1 MRNIQSCKNILKLGK
16 CDFKNCKFA
25 HTREEVDVKLCILG
39 DTCPK
44 IRILPKMTGLWKV
57 VSLEEV
63 CICKHPSETMENF
76 YVRIGWPAKR
86 EISTDINELTQNFT
100 NLVKT
105 SFGPDFNK
113 QVVNNLLENVSKK
126 FDDDNKDKKDDD
138 DKDEILDIIKNNEYI
153 KKSFS
158 KKTKDESSLSYLVS
172 IKMSQSDCIKL
183 GVGIEKVLLEI
194 ILKKTSLK
202 NIKEKNK
209 KGVKEKDHLL
219 CDEEGKKIYYC
230 EIKTNL
236 NLDTEKSKSTIEK
249 CLQIK
254 NKLSEEYKD
263 YEIIWCLLGARYYSK
278 KIMKSSILNKYL
290 HIKDNV
296 FGVNEYF
303 DMLSLP
309 FKFDEESYKK
319 FINNVAKNMFE

>member
-1 MRNIQSCKNILKLGK
+1 MRNIQSCKNILRFGK
-16 CDFKNCKFA
+16 CDFKGCKFA
-25 HTREEVDVKLCILG
+25 HTREEVDVKLCILA

-44 IRILPKMTGLWKV
+44 IRILPKMTGIWKV

-86 EISTDINELTQNFT
+86 EISTDINELSKNFA
-100 NLVKT
+100 NLVKA
-105 SFGPDFNK
+105 SFGPDFK
-113 QVVNNLLENVSKK
+113 PGIVDTLMENVSKN
-126 FDDDNKDKKDDD
+126 FGKDEEKEEKEDE
-138 DKDEILDIIKNNEYI
+138 KDEILEIIKNNEYI

-158 KKTKDESSLSYLVS
+158 KKTKDESSLSSLVS

-202 NIKEKNK
+202 NIKTKNK

-254 NKLSEEYKD
+254 NKLGEEYKD

-278 KIMKSSILNKYL
+278 DIIKSGILNKYL
-290 HIKDNV
+290 DIKDNV

-303 DMLSLP
+303 NMLNIS

>member
-1 MRNIQSCKNILKLGK
+1 MRNIQSCKNILRFGK
-16 CDFKNCKFA
+16 CDFKGCKFA
-25 HTREEVDVKLCILG
+25 HTREEVDVKLCILA

-57 VSLEEV
+57 VSCEEV

-113 QVVNNLLENVSKK
+113 EVVNNLLENVSKNFEK
-126 FDDDNKDKKDDD
+126 EEIEEEED
-138 DKDEILDIIKNNEYI
+138 DEILDIIKNNEYI

-158 KKTKDESSLSYLVS
+158 KKTKDESSLSSLVDTV
-172 IKMSQSDCIKL
+172 KMSQSDCIKL

-194 ILKKTSLK
+194 ILKKTFLK
-202 NIKEKNK
+202 NIKTKNK

-249 CLQIK
+249 CLEI
-254 NKLSEEYKD
+254 NKKLTEEYKD
-263 YEIIWCLLGARYYSK
+263 YEILWCLLGARYFSK
-278 KIMKSSILNKYL
+278 ENIKPVISNKYL
-290 HIKDNV
+290 DIKDNV

-303 DMLSLP
+303 EMLSLP

-319 FINNVAKNMFE
+319 FVNNVAANMFK